1 MLDGCIRAKITA
13 FGAFQMYRSTFEEE
27 WKWKR
32 SEYVAWAVR
41 FVSYVA
47 QVSEKKILEKKNFLY
62 LVLFIWSLKLKAFR
76 TSW

>member
-1 MLDGCIRAKITA
+1 MFLK
-13 FGAFQMYRSTFEEE
+13 
-27 WKWKR
+27 K
-32 SEYVAWAVR
+32 YVAWAVR